1 MCLQDFTG
9 THRCVH
15 PTLLGFGGTV
25 SVSSGAPVHRFS
37 TTRNRFTGLET
48 GLWTK
53 PRFTG
58 LRASEPCE
66 RKELLRLSECWR
78 VLAASR
84 SLGQVA
90 VTTWSRTRNG
100 GPGPMSCTC
109 FSWGHVPFSKVTL
122 ETPGIY
128 GATKEWLMDTLR
140 FGAISWTPGICGAGI
155 VCHPISVRRS
165 RDTQRTKNQ
174 LWPLITLHRPK
185 KIGQETHPIG
195 IHLPFE
201 KVIGGTVM

>member
-128 GATKEWLMDTLR
+128 GATKEWLMDTPSFR
-140 FGAISWTPGICGAGI
+140 GYFM
-155 VCHPISVRRS
+155 
-165 RDTQRTKNQ
+165 DTRNLWCWYSMSSDFCAKKSGHTKNKESA
-174 LWPLITLHRPK
+174 LATHHTPPTK